1 MDQEGAD
8 NGLRSSLQRPA
19 LVLCQWQDAT
29 VVAEGDATW
38 ALRTHCSGS
47 MPHPGKGVPLFR
59 WDGPDLSRTATVSQA
74 WTTVGVLS
82 VSLAIASFTSYLL
95 KQSHPEVGL
104 LRISNLRPLLT
115 RAGLYTLVGSY
126 I

>member
-1 MDQEGAD
+1 M
-8 NGLRSSLQRPA
+8 
-19 LVLCQWQDAT
+19 LCRWQDALSL
-29 VVAEGDATW
+29 AEGDATS
-38 ALRTHCSGS
+38 ALRTHRSGS
-47 MPHPGKGVPLFR
+47 MPHPGKGEPLFR

-82 VSLAIASFTSYLL
+82 VFLVTASLTGCLS
-95 KQSHPEVGL
+95 KQSHPEIGL
-104 LRISNLRPLLT
+104 LRISNLQPLLT